1 MRRKAVERTL
11 TKIYILFSQN
21 LCNMSEVDTVYT
33 RKYDVFTYLGW
44 TACGV
49 IFITQIF
56 WEFFFGML
64 DPTVQVQVGNAIS
77 TISGIFVVLLMVS
90 YYNYV
95 RQLPDSQAKLVGG
108 LIAVAALIKLID
120 VFFGINLGVV
130 NFLKNPVLAIPIV
143 ILCFLYWNY
152 GLFPK
157 ILTGA
162 FSLRILLQLVIGI
175 IGIFTNSPSFL
186 RLFRRYAYLITLLV
200 LAYWFF
206 LGIPDLKK
214 TKSASTSTS
223 TPTTI
228 QPTTTSEREETY
240 IGSGDGI
247 PPSTSGWTH
256 GVPRI
261 TFWCEECN
269 KKANFRMKS
278 NADIGNA
285 HPCPSCGTTLKAWW
299 VEPTRESYF
308 KFVGGGFL
316 LFGAMMT
323 VMFETTLGNYGLD
336 PITMLII
343 ISTSEMLIGAF
354 IMYSGTKLTHTGPP
368 AYATTKVSLEP
379 QKQFLKEAIIMVVIM
394 FTGAAIVYGINAGLI
409 AVVFG

>member
-1 MRRKAVERTL
+1 
-11 TKIYILFSQN
+11 
-21 LCNMSEVDTVYT
+21 MSEVDTVYT
-33 RKYDVFTYLGW
+33 RKYDLFTYLGW

-64 DPTVQVQVGNAIS
+64 DLTAQIQVRNTIS

-95 RQLPDSQAKLVGG
+95 RQLPDSQAKIVGG
-108 LIAVAALIKLID
+108 LLAGAALIKTID
-120 VFFGINLGVV
+120 VFFGINLGVI
-130 NFLKNPVLAIPIV
+130 NFLKNPVLAIPVV

-162 FSLRILLQLVIGI
+162 FSLRILLQLIIGI
-175 IGIFTNSPSFL
+175 IGIFNYPPSFL
-186 RLFRRYAYLITLLV
+186 YRIRRYAYLITLLI

-214 TKSASTSTS
+214 TKSTSTSTLTS

-228 QPTTTSEREETY
+228 KPAVTSEREETY

-261 TFWCEECN
+261 TFWCEKCN
-269 KKANFRMKS
+269 KKANFRVKS
-278 NADIGNA
+278 NKDIGNA

-323 VMFETTLGNYGLD
+323 LMIETTLGNYGLD
-336 PITMLII
+336 PLTMVMI
-343 ISTSEMLIGAF
+343 ISTIEIVIGLF
-354 IMYSGTKLTHTGPP
+354 IMYSGMKLTHTGPP

-379 QKQFLKEAIIMVVIM
+379 QKQFIKEAIIMVVIM
-394 FTGAAIVYGINAGLI
+394 FTGAAIVYGINMGLL
-409 AVVFG
+409 AAVFG